1 MITRHIDY
9 LQYNMLY
16 YERKCTASEMKKIAP
31 VQWYR
36 RGYEDKLGVRYYYGN
51 PRTNKA
57 LIIMSGKALHN
68 YRVIGWSITDLLKEI
83 IDQKG
88 RVSRIDLAVTEYLE
102 DDEIFQ
108 VSDIAKLYSEGKLES
123 SHCKYGAKTI
133 ASLGENYTD
142 GIETLYIGDLKNR
155 GKKGIFRS
163 YDKGF
168 EMDIGRFLISRI
180 EIEDK
185 RDKALVTARR
195 LADGNSIGSVFR
207 TRMNSNTDLWNRL
220 MDAEEIDISRGAEL
234 AKQDDEQDHENR
246 KSWLLKQVAP
256 AMAKVLDKEPSF
268 LWSFLKASGYKLDKT
283 DDSPLS

>member
-16 YERKCTASEMKKIAP
+16 YERKCIVSEMKKIAP
-31 VQWYR
+31 VQWYK
-36 RGYEDKLGVRYYYGN
+36 RGYEDALGVRYYFGN

-68 YRVIGWSITDLLKEI
+68 YRVVDWKITDLLREI

-88 RVSRIDLAVTEYLE
+88 RVSRIDLAVTEYVE
-102 DDEIFQ
+102 SDEIFQ
-108 VSDIAKLYSEGKLES
+108 VSDIAKLYTDGKLES
-123 SHCKYGAKTI
+123 SHCAYGAKTI

-142 GIETLYIGDLKNR
+142 GIETLYIGDLQNR

-163 YDKGF
+163 YDKSL

-185 RDKALVTARR
+185 RDKALVSARR

-207 TRMNSNTDLWNRL
+207 TRMNSNTEMWNRL
-220 MDAEEIDISRGAEL
+220 MDADEIDISRGAEL
-234 AKQDDEQDHENR
+234 AKSDDEHDHENR
-246 KSWLLKQVAP
+246 KTWLLTQVAP
-256 AMAKVLDKEPSF
+256 AMAKVLDKEPDF
-268 LWSFLKASGYKLDKT
+268 LWHFLKASGYQFDKT
-283 DDSPLS
+283 DDSTVS